1 MLNTLRMADGGLGP
15 FAPSKIICVAKNYAA
30 HAAELAST
38 VPAQPTFFMKPNSA
52 LCAFAGPLELPQGRG
67 DVHHEVELALVI
79 SKRVRNP
86 DKAGLDVIGG
96 VALALDL
103 TLRSVQTQLR
113 GQGYPWE
120 AAKAFAGSCPITP
133 VQPVECVQDLQNT
146 RIALAVNGQMRQDDS
161 TALMVYP
168 IDRLLHDATALFGL
182 EAGDVLL
189 TGTPVGVGELQPGD
203 SYTGWLGEESYD
215 GTVRG

>member
-1 MLNTLRMADGGLGP
+1 M
-15 FAPSKIICVAKNYAA
+15 CVAKAW
-30 HAAELAST
+30 
-38 VPAQPTFFMKPNSA
+38 F
-52 LCAFAGPLELPQGRG
+52 
-67 DVHHEVELALVI
+67 
-79 SKRVRNP
+79 
-86 DKAGLDVIGG
+86 
-96 VALALDL
+96 
-103 TLRSVQTQLR
+103 
-113 GQGYPWE
+113 
-120 AAKAFAGSCPITP
+120 
-133 VQPVECVQDLQNT
+133 
-146 RIALAVNGQMRQDDS
+146 DS